1 MWLAYCVWRRLG
13 RGTKKSCYKSFRW
26 RILHSIDFHPSPGTG
41 SFEDYWLIDELK
53 DNKKRY
59 HPPKFGFWA
68 KKAKTKVDWR
78 LFQPRG
84 WAITASSQV
93 LCPLLRSHLTTPSW
107 PYPPQSLL
115 HLRHVFRRHP
125 RGRCPSTECPAA
137 IDDWQISIH
146 PGQSL
151 ADVTVHR
158 WKIHLLIMLLTKSVS
173 LLRVVSVSKSEA
185 GNAWGISRGPRVS
198 SSQLTTPSLLGL
210 FSFILTK
217 NVVSVWK

>member
-1 MWLAYCVWRRLG
+1 M
-13 RGTKKSCYKSFRW
+13 
-26 RILHSIDFHPSPGTG
+26 
-41 SFEDYWLIDELK
+41 
-53 DNKKRY
+53 
-59 HPPKFGFWA
+59 
-68 KKAKTKVDWR
+68 DWR

-151 ADVTVHR
+151 ADVTVHC
-158 WKIHLLIMLLTKSVS
+158 WKMQLLIMLLTKSVS
-173 LLRVVSVSKSEA
+173 LLRVVSVSKSQA
-185 GNAWGISRGPRVS
+185 GNRPSRLLSSANNSFAVRVVFSYLNEKCSISLKIVWNVS
-198 SSQLTTPSLLGL
+198 HTAFICVKSIIFFREKNYLLGT
-210 FSFILTK
+210 FR
-217 NVVSVWK
+217 